1 MTRQII
7 NVGTGPDSY
16 TGEPVRTAFQKINDN
31 FAQLYAGNVGGNIIG
46 NTITANNF
54 ITAGNLS
61 AGNIEVQGG
70 LVTLGNLT
78 ANYIFGN
85 LQANIQS
92 ANIDPGIWIKN
103 SGTIYAH
110 LYTATTPYDT
120 TYLITNVNPST
131 NRLVIGSAA
140 NSTIQFNSN
149 NGKID
154 LTGDT
159 ISSGYISAQYYVANT
174 SSQSGYTFSGLG
186 LTGLNHATEGS
197 SSVLQ
202 LSHDTVQVIKIYDNN
217 TTQIVGNLE
226 IRATVNDASTF
237 PNAFIK
243 MNSNI
248 ASYAQFVAQN
258 KSNSPLASSDI
269 ILTSDNGNDSSY
281 FGDFGIASS
290 TYNYPGYGI
299 IKPNDVYLLAVS
311 DDITGP
317 GSSDSGNLI
326 LGTTNG
332 NITMFV
338 GAPEEAN
345 VIARVSTTGVNLTQ
359 GNLTIA
365 QGNAPSTASSAGTAG
380 QIAWDSG
387 YVYVCVA
394 TNTWKRANLSTW

>member
-31 FAQLYAGNVGGNIIG
+31 FAELYGGSAESTINANVVTANSVITTGNVSAGNVDI
-46 NTITANNF
+46 
-54 ITAGNLS
+54 
-61 AGNIEVQGG
+61 QGQ
-70 LVTLGNLT
+70 LVTLGNVT
-78 ANYIFGN
+78 ANYFIGN
-85 LQANIQS
+85 IAGNIQA

-110 LYTATTPYDT
+110 LYTQSSPYDT
-120 TYLITNVNPST
+120 TYLVSNVNPSV
-131 NRLVIGSAA
+131 NRLVVGSAS
-140 NSTIQFNSN
+140 NSSIQFNSN
-149 NGKID
+149 NGIIN
-154 LTGDT
+154 LYGNTR
-159 ISSGYISAQYYVANT
+159 SSGYIAGTNYIANANV
-174 SSQSGYTFSGLG
+174 QSGYTFDTTN
-186 LTGLNHATEGS
+186 LTGLTHNDEGAL
-197 SSVLQ
+197 SVLQ
-202 LSHDTVQVIKIYDNN
+202 LSHEGVQVIKIYDNR

-226 IRATVNDASTF
+226 VRANVNDASTF

-258 KSNSPLASSDI
+258 TSNSPLASSDI
-269 ILTSDNGNDSSY
+269 VLTSDNGNDSAY

-332 NITMFV
+332 NINMFV
-338 GAPEEAN
+338 GAPEDAN
-345 VIARVSTTGVNLTQ
+345 VIAKISSSGLNVAQ
-359 GNLTIA
+359 GNLVLA
-365 QGNAPSTASSAGTAG
+365 QNNAPATASSPGTAG
-380 QIAWDSG
+380 QIAWSSG

-394 TNTWKRANLSTW
+394 ANTWKRANLSTW